1 MNRLITK
8 SDIIEKMREDE
19 YSAKS
24 EHELVE
30 IFNIQNEDV
39 GQFFTIL
46 DEMKSKGQII
56 KVKKNKYTIPEKKNL
71 LVGRIQMGNRGYG
84 FLVLENR
91 DDAFISADD
100 MNGAMNND
108 LVLCRPTKKK
118 KEGKREEAE
127 VLEILERSNTEI
139 VGVFESSRNF
149 GFVVPDDKRI
159 RKDIYIPKGLTKN
172 AKDGHKVV
180 VEITRWPGERR
191 NPEGRITEILGHKD
205 DVGTDIVSVIR
216 QFKLPEEF
224 PKKVLD
230 EADKIPQEV
239 IKEHIKGRRDLR
251 DERIITIDG
260 ADAKDLDDAVCVKK
274 LDNGNYLLGVH
285 IADVTHYVTEHTK
298 MNKEALKRGTSV
310 YLVDRVIPMLPKRLS
325 NGICSLN
332 PKVDRLTLSVNME
345 INKEG
350 KVVNHEIYESVIK
363 TCERMIYTDVSD
375 ILEHEDEELMK
386 KYDYLID
393 DFKNMKELAK
403 ILRRRRDLRGSIDFD
418 FDESKIILDEAGK
431 PVEIRKAERRIANRI
446 IEEFML
452 ICNETVAENF
462 YWTET
467 PFVYRIHEEPD
478 VEKIENFNK
487 FIHNF
492 GYHLKG
498 ITNEIH
504 PRSLQDLLGK
514 IEGKREERIIN
525 TLMLRSLKK
534 ARYSHGNSGH
544 FGLAATNYC
553 HFTSP
558 IRRYP
563 DLMIHRIIKEFLHG
577 KLDPKRIKELKS
589 IVQEVADISSER
601 EKIAVEAERE
611 TDDLKKAE
619 YMLQFIGEEFEG
631 IVSSVV
637 SFGMFIELENT
648 VEGLIRVAEMDDDYY
663 VYDEDNLTF
672 IGERTKKTYRIG
684 DTVKIKVDKV
694 DIERREVDFKLL
706 KEKNNK

>member
-1 MNRLITK
+1 VNRLITK

>member
-1 MNRLITK
+1 MITK
-8 SDIIEKMREDE
+8 SDIIEKMREDD

-30 IFNIQNEDV
+30 IFNIGNEDV
-39 GQFFTIL
+39 GHFFTML
-46 DEMKSKGQII
+46 DEMKAKGQII

-71 LVGRIQMGNRGYG
+71 LVGKIQMGNRGFG

-108 LVLCRPTKKK
+108 LVLCRPIKKK

-127 VLEILERSNTEI
+127 VLEILERANTEI
-139 VGVFESSRNF
+139 VGIFESSKNF

-159 RKDIYIPKGLTKN
+159 RKDIYIPKGLTN
-172 AKDGHKVV
+172 GAKDGDKVV
-180 VEITRWPGERR
+180 IEITRWPGERR
-191 NPEGRITEILGHKD
+191 NPEGRVTEILGHKD

-216 QFKLPEEF
+216 QFKLPQEF
-224 PKKVLD
+224 PKNVLE
-230 EADKIPQEV
+230 EADKVPQEV
-239 IKEHIKGRRDLR
+239 SEEHIKGRRDLR
-251 DERIITIDG
+251 NEKIITIDG

-332 PKVDRLTLSVNME
+332 PKVNRLTLSVNME
-345 INKEG
+345 INKDG
-350 KVVNHEIYESVIK
+350 KVVNHEVYESVIK
-363 TCERMIYTDVSD
+363 TCERMTYTDVSD
-375 ILEHEDEELMK
+375 ILEHEDAELMK
-386 KYDYLID
+386 KYDYLLD
-393 DFKNMKELAK
+393 DFKNMEQLAK
-403 ILRRRRDLRGSIDFD
+403 ILRHRRDVRGSIDFD

-431 PVEIRKAERRIANRI
+431 PVEIRKAERRTANRI

-452 ICNETVAENF
+452 VCNETVAENF

-478 VEKIENFNK
+478 LEKIESFNK

-514 IEGKREERIIN
+514 IDGKKEERIIN

-534 ARYSHGNSGH
+534 ARYAHTNSGH

-577 KLDPKRIKELKS
+577 KLDSKRIKALKS
-589 IVQEVADISSER
+589 IVQEVSDISSER
-601 EKIAVEAERE
+601 EKVAVEAERE

-619 YMLQFIGEEFEG
+619 YMLQFIGQEFEG
-631 IVSSVV
+631 IISSVV

-663 VYDEDNLTF
+663 VYDEDNLAF
-672 IGERTKKTYRIG
+672 IGERTKKIYRIG
-684 DTVKIKVDKV
+684 DTVRIKVDKV